1 MLLRDVKETRIGVK
15 VVVGFLIFIL
25 QLSTGAGKLCTSPSP
40 SGRVVGTYSNRSG
53 FDISTWSRKSPGIV
67 ASLEPTCVVRFCF
80 MMNNRGSFLG
90 KTQRR
95 RSRGISRVVWTGSI
109 CGVLLLIAV
118 AFLQYRWNMQIRQAT
133 EVRLGADLE
142 SVMLKW
148 HLNLYREFSTICIAL
163 QVGPDSGAEDHWSD
177 YLHRY
182 EDWRRAASDAGS
194 IENLYSNPDVVS
206 NIYIYETSRGASEG
220 LLVLNADADRIE
232 QSTTPA
238 GLDALLVRLQ
248 RRSASLRVALR
259 AWESE
264 ESLQTHKPEGES
276 SASPSLRS
284 KAITGWQFDES
295 IPAIVHPIL
304 HRTAHV
310 VRADTPV
317 DWLVVVLNQN
327 TIAHRIFPELAHR
340 YFEDTH
346 GLEYRIA
353 VASTGKSLYLLYSS
367 DSDFGIKDMSGADSV
382 MNIFGPPPE
391 STEGSFWQVVNDR
404 ESLHGEEW
412 RRFSGP
418 VWFPVFQQSDDNRK
432 WMLFLKRRGGP
443 IEASITRAWQANLLT
458 GVVALL
464 LLATSMLLVLIATRH
479 ERTLAAMQL
488 DFVTSVSHEL
498 RTPLAAVLAAGQNL
512 SDGYALDVPRYG
524 SLITAEARQLID
536 LVDQILLFAALKNG
550 KKKYQLTPVTI
561 NDVFDSLGKTTFT
574 VLRTSGFNIDLKI
587 EDSLPRVL
595 GNKQGL
601 VRCLQNLID
610 NAAKYS
616 GQSRWIGIS
625 AGLEELGNLAAGIK
639 ITVADHG
646 VGIAPSELHRVF
658 ESFYR
663 GPGAIAAQI
672 HGSGLGLSL
681 VKHVVEEMQGTVSVT
696 SNIGEGSIFVLHL
709 RTAENSLLRSTT
721 ERQEASTLQ

>member
-1 MLLRDVKETRIGVK
+1 MKKSKSFHAVRRLRRTTG
-15 VVVGFLIFIL
+15 
-25 QLSTGAGKLCTSPSP
+25 LSHA
-40 SGRVVGTYSNRSG
+40 
-53 FDISTWSRKSPGIV
+53 
-67 ASLEPTCVVRFCF
+67 
-80 MMNNRGSFLG
+80 
-90 KTQRR
+90 
-95 RSRGISRVVWTGSI
+95 VWTAGI
-109 CGVLLLIAV
+109 CGMALLLIAV
-118 AFLQYRWNMQIRQAT
+118 ASLQYRWNMQIRQAT

-148 HLNLYREFSTICIAL
+148 HLNLYRELSTICIAL
-163 QVGPDSGAEDHWSD
+163 QVGPDSGAQAHWD
-177 YLHRY
+177 DFLHRY
-182 EDWRRAASDAGS
+182 EAWRGAADTSGS

-206 NIYIYETSRGASEG
+206 NIYIYETSRGADG
-220 LLVLNADADRIE
+220 RLFVLDPDADRIE
-232 QSTTPA
+232 LSSKPVE
-238 GLDALLVRLQ
+238 LRDLLLRLQ
-248 RRSASLRVALR
+248 QRSANLLVALR
-259 AWESE
+259 AWQLDD
-264 ESLQTHKPEGES
+264 SLQTKSPKRES
-276 SASPSLRS
+276 AAVHSQRT

-295 IPAIVHPIL
+295 LPVIVHPIM
-304 HRTAHV
+304 HHAAGV
-310 VRADTPV
+310 VNADAPV
-317 DWLVVVLNQN
+317 DWLVVVLSPDAI
-327 TIAHRIFPELAHR
+327 THRIFPELAHR
-340 YFEDTH
+340 YFEGTH
-346 GLEYRIA
+346 GLEYRLA
-353 VASTGKSLYLLYSS
+353 VVSEGKTSHLLYSS
-367 DSDFGIKDMSGADSV
+367 DPQFGIRDMSGADSV

-391 STEGSFWQVVNDR
+391 STEGSFWQVANNR

-412 RRFSGP
+412 HRFSGP
-418 VWFPVFQQSDDNRK
+418 VWFPVFQQRADTRD
-432 WMLFLKRRGGP
+432 WILFLKRRTGSMD
-443 IEASITRAWQANLLT
+443 ASISKVWRANLFVGT
-458 GVVALL
+458 VILL
-464 LLATSMLLVLIATRH
+464 LLAASMTLVIIASFRA
-479 ERTLAAMQL
+479 RSLAAMQL

-524 SLITAEARQLID
+524 SLITAETRQLID

-561 NDVFDSLGKTTFT
+561 NDVFDSLSKTTFT

-587 EDSLPRVL
+587 EDRLPRVL

-625 AGLEELGNLAAGIK
+625 AGLEALGNLAAGIK

-646 VGIAPSELHRVF
+646 VGIAPSELQRVF

-709 RTAENSLLRSTT
+709 QTAENSLLRNTT